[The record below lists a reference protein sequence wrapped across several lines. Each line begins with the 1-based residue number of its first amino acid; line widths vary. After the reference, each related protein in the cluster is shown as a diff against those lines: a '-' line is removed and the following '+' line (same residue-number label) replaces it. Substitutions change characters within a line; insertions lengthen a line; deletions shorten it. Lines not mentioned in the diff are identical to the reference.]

1 MNAAHA
7 QIVSYPYSRLERK
20 TAPDLK
26 PRTWGHAPL
35 RIRIDGR
42 ETYFV
47 EASQTTWLIAAAP
60 GSFLI
65 TGEVPPLIRTF
76 TVRV

>member
-1 MNAAHA
+1 MDSVHA
-7 QIVSYPYSRLERK
+7 QIVSYPSSRLERK

-26 PRTWGHAPL
+26 LRTGGRAPL
-35 RIRIDGR
+35 KTGNNRR
-42 ETYFV
+42 ETYFA